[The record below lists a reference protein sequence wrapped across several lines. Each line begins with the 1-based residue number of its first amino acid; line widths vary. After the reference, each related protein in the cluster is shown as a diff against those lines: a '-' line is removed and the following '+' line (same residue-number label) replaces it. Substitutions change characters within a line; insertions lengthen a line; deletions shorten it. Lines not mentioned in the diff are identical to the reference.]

1 MSKEKDKIILPLPL
15 IITFAFVVF
24 INAGWLTPDE
34 REPPACSSP
43 AVESIGGI
51 LGEGGIAV
59 CSIGWS
65 SCPADIYPFVSV
77 AVIFM

>member
-1 MSKEKDKIILPLPL
+1 MPQ
-15 IITFAFVVF
+15 FFCFVVF
-24 INAGWLTPDE
+24 INAEWLTPDE
-34 REPPACSSP
+34 REPPACLPS

-51 LGEGGIAV
+51 LREGGIAV
-59 CSIGWS
+59 YSIGWS